1 MKSAIIPNSDIG
13 DIPVKLSVILA
24 HPSRTSFNHAIAH
37 TAVSQLQKNG
47 HEVIF
52 HDLYE
57 EKFDPLLLSEEIP
70 KEAELTPEVELH
82 CKETASADGIIIVHP
97 NWWGQPPAILKG
109 WTDRVLRPDVAYRF
123 LEGDNG
129 EGIPVGL
136 LKAETAI
143 VFNTSNTPLK
153 RETEIFGDPLESLWK
168 MCIFDLCGV
177 KSFYRRMFGVM
188 VTSTSEQRRQWLE
201 EVREVMNR
209 FFPMIGES
217 EEK

>member
-1 MKSAIIPNSDIG
+1 M
-13 DIPVKLSVILA
+13 KLSVILA
-24 HPSRTSFNHAIAH
+24 HPSKTSFNHAISH
-37 TAVSQLQKNG
+37 TAVSELRKNG

-57 EKFDPLLLSEEIP
+57 EKFNPLLLSEEIP
-70 KEAELTPEVELH
+70 KEAELSPEVERH
-82 CKETASADGIIIVHP
+82 CKETASADGIIIIHP

-109 WTDRVLRPDVAYRF
+109 WTDRVFRPDVAYRF

-153 RETEIFGDPLESLWK
+153 REKEVFGDPLELLWK

-188 VTSTSEQRRQWLE
+188 VTSTSEQRSRWLE

-209 FFPMIGES
+209 FFPLAGQ
-217 EEK
+217 EKVRIT